1 MAVLKGNPWLLHGDT
16 LGREPAPKNP
26 NAHLGGWHNIPKD
39 IIKTSGS
46 NPAPTKNPL
55 SISSQDLNNKG
66 LAGLNPNAGFKKEA
80 PLWQSLTM
88 YQGEPVWHSNSPNKI
103 KVSVKEAF
111 PDSTP
116 WHKTKIPSR
125 PSGHYAN
132 WQPVPDRP
140 GYFKTTMG
148 YGNYGAYNWRVPGEF
163 KTGKIDD
170 YSGYGHNPTTGAS
183 WQYQLT
189 KGIEDQDAWWGD
201 RDAQDLLTFGSAG
214 GRGDWEDNINYY
226 GDEEDFNWYDF
237 SAVDA
242 ARDKNYTAQEQ
253 LELLP
258 ENNNKDPWDTIG
270 TYWSSLDASN
280 PIPQGSATDFDRRDT
295 DTWSDW
301 MKSQPYSG
309 FKNYWDYDRAA
320 TAYTKKQSAA
330 SEMYFD
336 QDAGEWLLRTPDK
349 YHSYNPGGS
358 NYDPRFSMSFEQAK
372 ADKGWT
378 SFVPQDHRSW
388 KRGDKPLTPIP
399 DRPIEI
405 AHLEHKP
412 DSRKH
417 HTGVGA
423 LLNLEDA
430 GGGLYDVRDQQ
441 WKYILGKDYVPG
453 DPEENRRRWE
463 DMHTRSGEHLSSNR
477 YGTSGQ
483 TQTSLDSSDAKKA
496 DKFRNMYGQH
506 PLIASTNLNDLGL
519 YIGSP
524 STELATVPSGTKT
537 KPNPT
542 KLGIRDWVTDLA
554 KKTVYP
560 NIEKSVM
567 DKVNEL
573 LGNKSLSP
581 ERAELLK
588 QNENVSNVDPW
599 FHAIAGEENAQKI
612 KSWLIKDYTDKI
624 YYGNNPLSKSLKDQ
638 SFWGAAK
645 TLYEILNLG
654 LKGSEQQ
661 KQFFNVQKYLK

>member
-1 MAVLKGNPWLLHGDT
+1 MAT
-16 LGREPAPKNP
+16 LKNP
-26 NAHLGGWHNIPKD
+26 LAHLGGWHNIPKD
-39 IIKTSGS
+39 IVKTGGTQ
-46 NPAPTKNPL
+46 PTTKNTL
-55 SISSQDLNNKG
+55 SISSQPWSNL
-66 LAGLNPNAGFKKEA
+66 P
-80 PLWQSLTM
+80 M
-88 YQGEPVWHSNSPNKI
+88 YQGEPVWHSNSPGTLKTSI
-103 KVSVKEAF
+103 KEAF

-116 WHKTKIPSR
+116 WHATKIPSR

-132 WQPVPDRP
+132 WQPVKDRP
-140 GYFKTTMG
+140 GYFQTTMG
-148 YGNYGAYNWRVPGEF
+148 YGNYGSYNWRVPGEF

-183 WQYQLT
+183 WQYQLK

-226 GDEEDFNWYDF
+226 GDEEDFSWYDF

-412 DSRKH
+412 DSRTH
-417 HTGVGA
+417 HTGVEA
-423 LLNLEDA
+423 LLDLEDA
-430 GGGLYDVRDQQ
+430 GGGLYDVQDRQ
-441 WKYILGKDYVPG
+441 WKRILGKDYVPG

-483 TQTSLDSSDAKKA
+483 TQTSLDPSDAWNA
-496 DKFRNMYGQH
+496 EKFLSMYG
-506 PLIASTNLNDLGL
+506 PGTNVAGLDLNNLGL
-519 YIGSP
+519 LIGSP
-524 STELATVPSGTKT
+524 MES
-537 KPNPT
+537 
-542 KLGIRDWVTDLA
+542 LGN
-554 KKTVYP
+554 Y
-560 NIEKSVM
+560 IEKRTRKGIGSGY
-567 DKVNEL
+567 DKTDF
-573 LGNKSLSP
+573 SP
-581 ERAELLK
+581 YIREGMAE
-588 QNENVSNVDPW
+588 Q
-599 FHAIAGEENAQKI
+599 
-612 KSWLIKDYTDKI
+612 
-624 YYGNNPLSKSLKDQ
+624 
-638 SFWGAAK
+638 
-645 TLYEILNLG
+645 LYKNLG
-654 LKGSEQQ
+654 PWGFKRSVFDASSPDNAKLYDMFMPFPDVQNKARTKIEEERPVFIDAAYKASKIGKLQQ
-661 KQFFNVQKYLK
+661 EGKYLQMLIEANRVRNLPPQEQIKYFMKNVPQYNR